1 MLVLIALCL
10 PLSFCHAQKD
20 KNIIE
25 QFNQAKE
32 FNLAGK
38 KDKSEEIYE
47 IIIAQN
53 KDNLVVK
60 LLAQYHLAEVI
71 LRDYYREEP
80 KYKIDYPRA
89 KAYYEEIYKMRTFL
103 NETANRKELSKFTME
118 SYESIIHNTCY
129 TLIRINLKLGDY
141 REALTYANLSKN
153 EYPSQISMN
162 IDTYFDD
169 YYQDLFIFKCYV
181 GLQKPD
187 SAVFVLLP
195 YITKG
200 ITTASEAQDRVSE
213 LIAQNQ
219 ISKKE
224 LAKYLNSIDAI
235 VDNSKPSYLKLVT
248 IYAGLTIVMDS
259 ILLNQDMTI
268 DIDSAKKAYSDK
280 IKVSFLYKSI
290 TKELEIPSAAY
301 IRTLD
306 HQQFK
311 GKYTLLDFW
320 ASWCAPCRE
329 ENPTLIKAYNIYQS
343 KGFEIVNVSIDTDEL
358 KWQKAIKED
367 EIGKWQHLID
377 TTGWKSEILKEYH
390 INSIPANFLI
400 DQEGKIIAMNL
411 RGEALL
417 KKLEELLGE

>member
-1 MLVLIALCL
+1 MLLLIALCL
-10 PLSFCHAQKD
+10 SLSFVYAQKD

-32 FNLAGK
+32 YNLTGK

-47 IIIAQN
+47 MIIAQN

-80 KYKIDYPRA
+80 KYRIDYPRA
-89 KAYYEEIYKMRTFL
+89 KAYYEEIYKMRAFL
-103 NETANRKELSKFTME
+103 NEKANRKELSKFTVE
-118 SYESIIHNTCY
+118 SYEGMIHNTCD
-129 TLIRINLKLGDY
+129 LLLRINLKLGDY
-141 REALTYANLSKN
+141 REALTYANLSKK

-224 LAKYLNSIDAI
+224 LAKCLDSIDAI
-235 VDNSKPSYLKLVT
+235 VDNSKPNYLKLLT
-248 IYAGLTIVMDS
+248 IYEGLTIVMDS
-259 ILLNQDMTI
+259 ILLSRDKMI
-268 DIDSAKKAYSDK
+268 DIDSAKEAYSDK
-280 IKVSFLYKSI
+280 IKASLLYESVTHK
-290 TKELEIPSAAY
+290 LEIPNDAY
-301 IRTLD
+301 IHTLD
-306 HQQFK
+306 RKQFK

-329 ENPTLIKAYNIYQS
+329 ENPTLIKAYQQFND
-343 KGFEIVNVSIDTDEL
+343 KGFEIVSVSIDTDEL
-358 KWQKAIKED
+358 KWQKAIKKD

-377 TTGWKSEILKEYH
+377 STGWKSEILKEYH
-390 INSIPANFLI
+390 IDSIPSNFLI
-400 DQEGKIIAMNL
+400 DKEGKIIALNL